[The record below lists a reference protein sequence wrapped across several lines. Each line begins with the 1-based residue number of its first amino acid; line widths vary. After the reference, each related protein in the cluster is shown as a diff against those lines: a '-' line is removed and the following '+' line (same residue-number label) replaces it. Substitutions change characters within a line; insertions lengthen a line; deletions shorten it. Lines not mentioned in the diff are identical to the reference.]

1 MLCLISLMDLTISHM
16 VLVHERKTLCLD
28 ALVMAHV
35 LIVVIV
41 SRIGMAFLLEDL
53 TLALSPDTWIVHIF
67 PVVVR
72 VSLVKMVRSKR
83 L

>member
-1 MLCLISLMDLTISHM
+1 
-16 VLVHERKTLCLD
+16 
-28 ALVMAHV
+28 MAHV

-41 SRIGMAFLLEDL
+41 SRVGMAFLLEDL